1 MAGCKT
7 TVKYP
12 VFIDCEG
19 INPDAQIEI
28 SYSSFSNRGEVSIST
43 SETPAII
50 TLATS
55 LKAGLITPAQFI
67 LLSRVD
73 ISTTISSGG
82 SSITISGNSKCGTI
96 TVVTGVSGQSGTI
109 FTYDISANI
118 PNNSFIVFSDIN
130 DNYAMGH
137 YQVVSMEID
146 VLKRMVLKAKDGI
159 TLEPST
165 TYKWSYQINS

>member
-1 MAGCKT
+1 MSGCKT

-19 INPDAQIEI
+19 INLDTQLI
-28 SYSSFSNRGEVSIST
+28 SYSSFSNRGEISIST

-55 LKAGLITPAQFI
+55 TKAGLMTPAQFA
-67 LLSRVD
+67 LLLRTD
-73 ISTTISSGG
+73 ISTSISSGG
-82 SSITISGNSKCGTI
+82 STITIIGNNKCGTI
-96 TVVTGVSGQSGTI
+96 TVVTGGSGQSGTI
-109 FTYDISANI
+109 FTYNISSHI
-118 PNNSFIVFSDIN
+118 QDNSLIVFSDIN

-146 VLKRMVLKAKDGI
+146 GLKIMVLKAKDGI
-159 TLEPST
+159 TLEPLT